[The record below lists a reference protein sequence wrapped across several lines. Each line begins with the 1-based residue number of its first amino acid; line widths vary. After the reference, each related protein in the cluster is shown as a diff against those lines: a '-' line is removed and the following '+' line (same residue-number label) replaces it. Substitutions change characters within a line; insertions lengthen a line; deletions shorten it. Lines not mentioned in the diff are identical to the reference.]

1 MPQPPYT
8 LADHAAAVEAAEA
21 ARKQEW
27 AAVFG
32 AEDQATRD
40 KLGMD
45 HLNALGDVAAIEMHF
60 ADLFLFQL
68 RMALRHRPQE
78 TADLL
83 AEAGEVWKSFH
94 PTQRTEP
101 QNTEA
106 SKNGVHKS

>member
-8 LADHAAAVEAAEA
+8 LAGHAKAVEAAEV
-21 ARKQEW
+21 ARKREW

-32 AEDQATRD
+32 AEPQEVRDQ
-40 KLGMD
+40 LGMD
-45 HLNALGDVAAIEMHF
+45 RLNTIGDVQQIEAHF
-60 ADLFLFQL
+60 TDLFLFQL

-94 PTQRTEP
+94 PGE
-101 QNTEA
+101 
-106 SKNGVHKS
+106 K